1 MARGGES
8 ALLRQHNSV
17 AKNVPLV
24 NAGRDWYSVAM
35 DPISI
40 VVAIILLAALGLM
53 YQKLSSTT
61 RVLGELKNEQGKDQ
75 TALLIKEDLKAIH
88 ERMDRQSDSVQKS
101 IQNQLGESAKIVRD
115 VTEKLTKLDET
126 NRQVIGFTDQL
137 KKLQDVLQNP
147 KRRGIL
153 GEYYL
158 ESLLKNVFP
167 PNQYEMQVAMG
178 EDESTGKQLIADAVI
193 FIQDKKIAID
203 AKFSL
208 ENYNRFAEAA
218 SDDERKR
225 FEKVFVNDLKA
236 RIVETAKYIQPQRG
250 TLDFA
255 FMFIPHEAIYY
266 DLLTNRIGSETEEN
280 QNLLQ
285 RAATKYKVII
295 VSPTSF
301 LAYLQTVMQGL
312 RAMKI
317 EETAQDIMKRVADLG
332 RHITKY
338 DEVNKKLGA
347 TLGTA
352 VNQYNLG
359 QKELERIDK
368 DVVKIAD
375 VGGEVEA
382 LQIEKPHIE

>member
-1 MARGGES
+1 MDI
-8 ALLRQHNSV
+8 ALIIVSV
-17 AKNVPLV
+17 
-24 NAGRDWYSVAM
+24 
-35 DPISI
+35 
-40 VVAIILLAALGLM
+40 ILLGAVIFVI
-53 YQKLSSTT
+53 QKLTSTSQ
-61 RVLGELKNEQGKDQ
+61 LLNDLKNQQGKDQ

-88 ERMDRQSDSVQKS
+88 ERMDRQGESIQKS
-101 IQNQLGESAKIVRD
+101 IQGQLGESAKIVRD
-115 VTEKLTKLDET
+115 VTERLTKLDET

-137 KKLQDVLQNP
+137 QKLQDVLQNP

-178 EDESTGKQLIADAVI
+178 EDEATGKQLIADAVI
-193 FIQDKKIAID
+193 FIQEKKIAVD

-208 ENYNRFAEAA
+208 ENYNRFAEATT
-218 SDDERKR
+218 DDERKR

-266 DLLTNRIGSETEEN
+266 DLLTNRVGSETEEN

-285 RAATKYKVII
+285 RAAAKYKVII

-338 DEVNKKLGA
+338 DEFNKKLGA

-352 VNQYNLG
+352 VNQYNQG

-382 LQIEKPHIE
+382 LQLEKPNIE